1 MAALAGGALVATSNS
16 NRRPSPNRAP
26 QSKGGAPS
34 KGGLEHVRW
43 VAFALSIVLILASLI
58 LRLQPQLLPK
68 SSSLASELLGKV
80 GIVTLCIWLAW
91 PAIETMLRAPSGMA
105 FAVASGFAII
115 LFIYRPKTIY
125 ITGPFLLVGAGII
138 LIMNWLKTSGKRTGR

>member
-1 MAALAGGALVATSNS
+1 MAQPQSNRGPNS
-16 NRRPSPNRAP
+16 NRRPQSNRGPKPN
-26 QSKGGAPS
+26 S
-34 KGGLEHVRW
+34 GLEHVRW
-43 VAFALSIVLILASLI
+43 VALALSILLILASLI

-105 FAVASGFAII
+105 FAAASGFAII

-138 LIMNWLKTSGKRTGR
+138 LILNWLKTSGKRKGR